1 MQWAVLMMAYGG
13 PNSLEDVEPYLLDV
27 RGGRETPHE
36 LVEEVR
42 ERYALIGGRSPL
54 LEITRAQA
62 RALEAQLNWQ
72 AAEGSRFKVYVGMRH
87 WDPYIREAIADIIRD
102 GHRHIVG
109 LCMAP
114 YYSKMSIGAYAEKLR
129 LALEEQQA
137 RDESLTNLDVR
148 MVQAWYSHPQYIRS
162 LADKVRAGLEKFS
175 PEERPH
181 VQVLFTAHSL
191 PEVVIKQGD
200 PYADHFQQTA
210 CLVAEAA
217 GLPDG
222 RWQTGYQSAGAS
234 SIPWLGPSME
244 DILPELAQAGKR
256 SVLMAPI
263 GFVSDHVEILYDID
277 ILAQE
282 IAQREGIHLERTE
295 SVNTTSTFI
304 QALADIVQQK
314 ASSEQN
320 V

>member
-1 MQWAVLMMAYGG
+1 MEWAVLMMAYGG

-27 RGGRETPHE
+27 RGGRATPHE

-62 RALEAQLNWQ
+62 AALEAQLNAQ
-72 AAEGSRFKVYVGMRH
+72 AAVGDHYKVYVGMRH
-87 WDPYIREAIADIIRD
+87 WDPYIREAVEEIIRD
-102 GHRHIVG
+102 GHRRIVA

-137 RDESLTNLDVR
+137 KDESLGELDVR
-148 MVQAWYSHPQYIRS
+148 MVQAWYSHPRYIQS
-162 LADKVRAGLEKFS
+162 LAEKVQAGLDTFS
-175 PEERPH
+175 PAEREN
-181 VQVLFTAHSL
+181 VRVLFTAHSL
-191 PEVVIKQGD
+191 PVAVVNQGD

-217 GLPDG
+217 GLAEG

-234 SIPWLGPSME
+234 SVPWLGPSME
-244 DILPELAQAGKR
+244 DILPEMARAGIR

-263 GFVSDHVEILYDID
+263 GFVSDHVEILYDVD

-295 SVNTTSTFI
+295 SVNTSPAFI
-304 QALADIVQQK
+304 QALAEIVEQK
-314 ASSEQN
+314 ASSEQRT
-320 V
+320 